1 MAKGWPK
8 GKPQKSEQADEPI
21 GGICGNCARL
31 LYRDPI
37 GRGICEVSRKPKDP
51 HEEKCTL
58 FAMDK
63 NTQKTKETVP
73 APNPPRQ
80 GITHGRSPHPLNRM
94 RVYISGKISG
104 LHANEVEAKFAQAAA
119 QIRAFGHEPVNPINN
134 GLGAEASWNEHLVA
148 DVALLLECDA
158 IYLLKDWGDS
168 RGSRIE
174 ANIAEECG
182 LQIVHQPEYAT
193 YESRM

>member
-1 MAKGWPK
+1 MEG
-8 GKPQKSEQADEPI
+8 
-21 GGICGNCARL
+21 
-31 LYRDPI
+31 
-37 GRGICEVSRKPKDP
+37 
-51 HEEKCTL
+51 
-58 FAMDK
+58 
-63 NTQKTKETVP
+63 ET
-73 APNPPRQ
+73 
-80 GITHGRSPHPLNRM
+80 M
-94 RVYISGKISG
+94 KWYISGKISG
-104 LHANEVEAKFAQAAA
+104 LPTDQVTAKFQQAEQ

-134 GLGAEASWNEHLVA
+134 GLGSEASWNEHLVA

-193 YESRM
+193 YASKM

>member
-1 MAKGWPK
+1 MVHQRQNFGLADRPSNR
-8 GKPQKSEQADEPI
+8 QVQAGGAANPGVRARTREP
-21 GGICGNCARL
+21 
-31 LYRDPI
+31 
-37 GRGICEVSRKPKDP
+37 
-51 HEEKCTL
+51 
-58 FAMDK
+58 
-63 NTQKTKETVP
+63 
-73 APNPPRQ
+73 
-80 GITHGRSPHPLNRM
+80 
-94 RVYISGKISG
+94 
-104 LHANEVEAKFAQAAA
+104 
-119 QIRAFGHEPVNPINN
+119 
-134 GLGAEASWNEHLVA
+134 GLGSEASWNEHLVA

>member
-1 MAKGWPK
+1 MVHQRQNFGLADRPSNR
-8 GKPQKSEQADEPI
+8 QVQA
-21 GGICGNCARL
+21 GG
-31 LYRDPI
+31 
-37 GRGICEVSRKPKDP
+37 
-51 HEEKCTL
+51 
-58 FAMDK
+58 
-63 NTQKTKETVP
+63 
-73 APNPPRQ
+73 
-80 GITHGRSPHPLNRM
+80 
-94 RVYISGKISG
+94 
-104 LHANEVEAKFAQAAA
+104 AA
-119 QIRAFGHEPVNPINN
+119 IRAFGHEPVNPTNN
-134 GLGAEASWNEHLVA
+134 GLGSEASWNEHLVA

>member
-1 MAKGWPK
+1 MEG
-8 GKPQKSEQADEPI
+8 
-21 GGICGNCARL
+21 
-31 LYRDPI
+31 
-37 GRGICEVSRKPKDP
+37 
-51 HEEKCTL
+51 
-58 FAMDK
+58 
-63 NTQKTKETVP
+63 ET
-73 APNPPRQ
+73 
-80 GITHGRSPHPLNRM
+80 M
-94 RVYISGKISG
+94 KWYISGKISG
-104 LHANEVEAKFAQAAA
+104 LPTDQVTAKFRQAER

-134 GLGAEASWNEHLVA
+134 GLGSEASWNEHLVA

-193 YESRM
+193 YESRI

>member
-1 MAKGWPK
+1 MKW
-8 GKPQKSEQADEPI
+8 
-21 GGICGNCARL
+21 
-31 LYRDPI
+31 
-37 GRGICEVSRKPKDP
+37 
-51 HEEKCTL
+51 
-58 FAMDK
+58 
-63 NTQKTKETVP
+63 
-73 APNPPRQ
+73 
-80 GITHGRSPHPLNRM
+80 
-94 RVYISGKISG
+94 YISGKISG
-104 LHANEVEAKFAQAAA
+104 LPTDQVTAKFKQAEQ
-119 QIRAFGHEPVNPINN
+119 QIRAFGHEPVNPTNSTERRYSPN
-134 GLGAEASWNEHLVA
+134 GSEASWNEHLVA